1 MQKLNLFLLTSLVLT
16 LAPGF
21 CLASGTCLKVTKRT
35 EHFTESRL
43 PEEFCLDQDKMTLRS
58 SGKSVLVQ
66 ITQGLYAGDY
76 NAKNLYDDQDQ
87 AGLFY
92 FTIPI
97 VGELGLGCE
106 RSLHSVLQVQFAMT
120 NPNYGRVVEIIA
132 VQGLYARA
140 ADSCHSPV
148 QGYYFLYDKIN

>member
-58 SGKSVLVQ
+58 SGKSVVVQ

-97 VGELGLGCE
+97 VGLSRAVLREDLVGCHRCSLGYTRRG
-106 RSLHSVLQVQFAMT
+106 F
-120 NPNYGRVVEIIA
+120 
-132 VQGLYARA
+132 
-140 ADSCHSPV
+140 
-148 QGYYFLYDKIN
+148 